1 MSTFADVI
9 VPVPLPGTF
18 TYEIPPE
25 KERFVQT
32 GHRVLVPFGSKQYMG
47 IAMRIHHIPPQG
59 VQVKMITEVVDE
71 SPSILL
77 SQLNFWQ
84 WIASYYMCP
93 LGDVLKAA
101 LPSGL
106 KTETRRRAQK
116 LQEVH
121 TQTEFQLNTAQ
132 QKAFDL
138 INSSFQEKNV
148 CLLHGVTS
156 SGKTE
161 IYIHL
166 IQQTIQQGKQVLYL
180 LPEIALT
187 TQITTR
193 LKNIFG
199 NHLGVYHSKFTEAQR
214 VAVWQKQL
222 SDDPF
227 NVILGVRS
235 SIFLPFTHIGLVIID
250 EEHESSY
257 KQQDPAPRYHAR
269 SAAIMLANMY
279 NAKVLLGTAT
289 PSIETYHNAI
299 TGKYGLV
306 ELTRRYKDIQL
317 PTVQIV
323 DTKDL
328 TRRKLMEGPFSPL
341 LLSKMRQAIDKGE
354 QVILF
359 QNRRGFAPFIECHTC
374 GWVPKCLNCDVS
386 LTYHKQHNQLT
397 CHYCGFTYPVPAQCP
412 ACENNDLQSRGFG
425 TERIEDYILQYF
437 PQAKVSRMDLDTTK
451 TRKAY
456 EKLINDFASGQTNIL
471 IGTQMVSKGL
481 DFDNVSVV
489 GIINADSMLNY
500 PDFRSHERA
509 YHLMAQVAGR
519 AGRKNKQGLVV
530 LQTKNPDLPI
540 IHQVVENDYEQ
551 LYNDQLAERQL
562 FLYPPFCHLIYIYL
576 KHKKE
581 SVADEAAQ
589 LLSTQLRQ
597 TFGNNILGPDK
608 PTVGRVQT
616 LFIRKIIIKVK
627 LSSSIYK
634 ISEYLQTLQQQL
646 LANKGFSALTI
657 YYDVDPQ

>member
-1 MSTFADVI
+1 MSTYADVI

-25 KERFVQT
+25 KERLVQT
-32 GHRVLVPFGSKQYMG
+32 GHRVLVPFGAKQHMG
-47 IAMRIHHIPPQG
+47 VVIRTHHNPPQG
-59 VQVKMITEVVDE
+59 IQVKTITEAIDE
-71 SPSILL
+71 FPTILP
-77 SQLNFWQ
+77 SQLKLWQ
-84 WIASYYMCP
+84 WIASYYMCA

-101 LPSGL
+101 LPAGL
-106 KTETRRRAQK
+106 KTDKRRRSQK
-116 LQEVH
+116 TPEAS
-121 TQTEFQLNTAQ
+121 TRTESALNAAQ
-132 QKAFDL
+132 QKAFGL
-138 INSSFQEKNV
+138 INASFDEKNV
-148 CLLHGVTS
+148 CLLHGVTA

-166 IQQTIQQGKQVLYL
+166 IQQVIREGKQVLYL

-193 LKNIFG
+193 LKNVFG

-222 SDDPF
+222 SDTPF

-235 SIFLPFTHIGLVIID
+235 SIFLPFTDLGLIIID
-250 EEHESSY
+250 EEHENSY

-269 SAAIMLANMY
+269 SAAIMLANLHG
-279 NAKVLLGTAT
+279 AKVLLGTAT

-306 ELTRRYKDIQL
+306 ELTQRYKNIKL
-317 PTVQIV
+317 PTIQVV

-328 TRRKLMEGPFSPL
+328 ARRKLMEGPFSPL
-341 LLSKMRQAIDKGE
+341 LLNKMRQALAQGE
-354 QVILF
+354 QVIIF

-397 CHYCGFTYPVPAQCP
+397 CHYCGFTYPVPTQCP
-412 ACENNDLQSRGFG
+412 ACENKELRSRGFG
-425 TERIEDYILQYF
+425 TERIEDYILHYF
-437 PQAKVSRMDLDTTK
+437 PEAKVSRMDLDTTK

-456 EKLINDFASGQTNIL
+456 EKLIDDFASGQTNIL

-481 DFDNVSVV
+481 DFDKVSVV
-489 GIINADSMLNY
+489 GIVDADSMLNY
-500 PDFRSHERA
+500 PDFRSYERA

-519 AGRKNKQGLVV
+519 AGRKDKQGLVI
-530 LQTKNPDLPI
+530 LQTKNPELPI

-551 LYNDQLAERQL
+551 LYNDQLAERQI

-581 SVADEAAQ
+581 SVLDEAAEC
-589 LLSTQLRQ
+589 LSAQLRQ
-597 TFGNNILGPDK
+597 SFGHNILGPDK
-608 PTVGRVQT
+608 PMVGRIQT

-627 LSSSIYK
+627 PDTSIYK
-634 ISEYLQTLQQQL
+634 VGQYLQTLQQHL
-646 LANKGFSALTI
+646 LADKRFSALTI